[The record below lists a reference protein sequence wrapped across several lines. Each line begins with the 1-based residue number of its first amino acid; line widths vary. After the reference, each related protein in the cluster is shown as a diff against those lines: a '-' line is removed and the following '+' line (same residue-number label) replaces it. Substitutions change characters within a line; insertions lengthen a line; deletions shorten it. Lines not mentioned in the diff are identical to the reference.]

1 MKKGPTLVIEPA
13 ATRKGFTGMLV
24 TSALFVVLG
33 ILTSVGSAGAAA
45 AQNCVALTGTPGWNE
60 PLSWSCG
67 RVPTSGDQALIGPGS
82 DVRVTASPATN
93 PGSLALT
100 GGEITFSNEA
110 ALVVDGDM
118 GVQGGKIDGAGS
130 LTVNGAFSKGTD
142 ESFFVTND
150 GIGGKAPSLVLNG
163 IGTHGG
169 GQVCIARG
177 DDSDPDRPALHVN
190 NTFSVVDSPGQ
201 FYDNPFNCSSLPSI
215 FVNWSGRPPRQGR
228 ERHQELPHADRQHR
242 QDQRPDRNADP
253 PRRHG
258 RRDERRRVRRR
269 GGGDAGLPRRLPGRR
284 GGRVGGDGTVSLN
297 GGFVTLAPG
306 ATLDPAAVAIPLGE
320 LVLEG
325 ASPVSLPS
333 LDLPNGA
340 LDTDRPV
347 TVTTLTVN
355 SGRLEG
361 TGSVTVTSGGSF
373 AKVGEGTL
381 FITSAGFGQESVDLI
396 LDGPARLDGGLI
408 CASRDS
414 SHPDLPNLH
423 INNTF
428 TIGAAARP
436 GAFECGP
443 QFGTQI
449 HVNGPNGRLSKVG
462 SGVTTFND
470 LEVAGGTVT
479 IASGQTFRV
488 GNTFSQTGGLTDIAS
503 GGILEARPTLTG
515 GVLRGAG
522 QVTGSLTNTAG
533 TVRPGS
539 SPAR

>member
-215 FVNWSGRPPRQGR
+215 FVNGPGGHLVKAASGTRNFHTQIVNTGR
-228 ERHQELPHADRQHR
+228 ISVQTGTLIL
-242 QDQRPDRNADP
+242 
-253 PRRHG
+253 HG
-258 RRDERRRVRRR
+258 GTGGETSDGEYVAEAGATLDFR
-269 GGGDAGLPRRLPGRR
+269 GGFLVAA